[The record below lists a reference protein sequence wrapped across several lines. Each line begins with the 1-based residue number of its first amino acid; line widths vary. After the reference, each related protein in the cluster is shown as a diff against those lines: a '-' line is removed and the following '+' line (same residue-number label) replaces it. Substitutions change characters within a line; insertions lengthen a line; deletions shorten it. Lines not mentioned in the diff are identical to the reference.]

1 MKNVIYVLGV
11 LCIMGAIIDFLT
23 GIRKY
28 KKKICELERRIK
40 YLTEEIADA
49 YKKMS
54 DITSRGLN
62 EINKT
67 KKHYLY
73 IKDYSQKIAQSG
85 NLILASFDS
94 LKVKISSLSKMV
106 SGDSDGDELQKYIQA
121 INSDIKI
128 IEQQISIIQENRK
141 NDLKNNRSQ
150 GYGQTL

>member
-1 MKNVIYVLGV
+1 MKNVIYILGV

-28 KKKICELERRIK
+28 KKKIRELERRIK
-40 YLTEEIADA
+40 YLTEEITDA
-49 YKKMS
+49 YNKMS

-67 KKHYLY
+67 QKHYMY
-73 IKDYSQKIAQSG
+73 IEDYAKKINQSG
-85 NLILASFDS
+85 DLILASFDS
-94 LKVKISSLSKMV
+94 LKVKISLLSKMV
-106 SGDSDGDELQKYIQA
+106 SGDSDGDELQKYIHS

-128 IEQQISIIQENRK
+128 IEQQINIIQENRK

-150 GYGQTL
+150 GYGQTR